1 MTVNGF
7 ELKSWWGW
15 NFVHIQ
21 VEGNKSYRCNG
32 KLRIQFA
39 WQEGRRWIGDPADV
53 ELDPDVI

>member
-1 MTVNGF
+1 MEKVKAFKISDKVTVNGF

-32 KLRIQFA
+32 KLRIQFLGKR
-39 WQEGRRWIGDPADV
+39 GRRG
-53 ELDPDVI
+53 